1 MLCRRSEFSFRSS
14 RFFFSVALIGA
25 VKNVFKTLCM
35 RVWSPGARVGQ
46 AWLNVEAMKGTLV
59 VGPPDATFGGKG
71 IGMGTLGFTKGDV
84 GNGGNERSSVV
95 SPGMRRIVTFGIK
108 GALSIRN
115 QFGGGAS
122 AIMCRERSRI
132 SCSLKMKKY
141 QQREPVKLTS
151 IPMARCR

>member
-1 MLCRRSEFSFRSS
+1 
-14 RFFFSVALIGA
+14 
-25 VKNVFKTLCM
+25 M

-71 IGMGTLGFTKGDV
+71 IGMGTLGFTRGDV

-108 GALSIRN
+108 GAFCIKYVNTDPTFTAANSHLFATN
-115 QFGGGAS
+115 S
-122 AIMCRERSRI
+122 AVAHP
-132 SCSLKMKKY
+132 
-141 QQREPVKLTS
+141 Q
-151 IPMARCR
+151 